1 MRYDRGFTYL
11 VVLRYKQFQQR
22 TTYLLMTC
30 TMVVYEKA
38 AFTLCAS
45 SVDKPKLET
54 TLKVLDLSEV

>member
-1 MRYDRGFTYL
+1 M